1 MLSMPLRKLL
11 SLVAMALGLCVASL
25 LAHPAPAGA
34 AATQA
39 GMDKLVL
46 TWVDGGER
54 LQVGGY
60 AYRPKAIVEIRLGS
74 EPIQQVRADATGRV
88 EVAVPQALIAA
99 GQSGASIIV
108 MGRAASGASRV
119 LISAV
124 PPRAAARGPV
134 DALPW
139 SVAVV
144 AIAGIGL
151 GMLRR
156 RRRGPVVRA
165 AVAPVGYHSL
175 HRA

>member
-1 MLSMPLRKLL
+1 MFPMPLRRLV
-11 SLVAMALGLCVASL
+11 SLVAMVLGLGVAAL

-34 AATQA
+34 ASAQA
-39 GMDKLVL
+39 GMDTLVL
-46 TWVDGGER
+46 TWIDGGER
-54 LQVGGY
+54 LQVDGF
-60 AYRPKAIVEIRLGS
+60 AYRPKAIVAIRLGS
-74 EPIQQVRADATGRV
+74 EPIQQARADATGRV

-151 GMLRR
+151 GVLRR
-156 RRRGPVVRA
+156 RRRGL
-165 AVAPVGYHSL
+165 VAGPSPAGYRRRHG
-175 HRA
+175 R

>member
-1 MLSMPLRKLL
+1 MLPLSPRKLI
-11 SLVAMALGLCVASL
+11 SLVALALGLCVAAL
-25 LAHPAPAGA
+25 LVHPASAR
-34 AATQA
+34 AATAQA
-39 GMDKLVL
+39 GLDKLVL
-46 TWVDGGER
+46 TWIDGGEQ
-54 LQVGGY
+54 LQVDGF

-74 EPIQQVRADATGRV
+74 EPIQQVRADATGQV

-108 MGRAASGASRV
+108 TGRAASGASRV

-156 RRRGPVVRA
+156 RRRSPVVRA
-165 AVAPVGYHSL
+165 VVAPIGYHSL